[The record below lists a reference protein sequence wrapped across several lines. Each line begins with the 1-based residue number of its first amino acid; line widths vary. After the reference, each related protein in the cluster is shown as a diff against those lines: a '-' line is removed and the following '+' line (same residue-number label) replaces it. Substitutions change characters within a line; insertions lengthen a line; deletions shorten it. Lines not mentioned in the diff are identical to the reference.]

1 MNEFKRAREEYESTP
16 IPEELDAR
24 VRAGIR
30 QGRTSSRSR
39 GYKVVRRTAGSVAA
53 CLAVLMAGLN
63 VSPTFAA
70 AAADVPVLGGLFQ
83 VLTIRDYETV
93 ENGIDF
99 KLTVHGVRSEGDP
112 AEKVNALI
120 Q

>member
-39 GYKVVRRTAGSVAA
+39 ARAHGCARSRRTA
-53 CLAVLMAGLN
+53 
-63 VSPTFAA
+63 
-70 AAADVPVLGGLFQ
+70 
-83 VLTIRDYETV
+83 R
-93 ENGIDF
+93 
-99 KLTVHGVRSEGDP
+99 P
-112 AEKVNALI
+112 ATA
-120 Q
+120 

>member
-39 GYKVVRRTAGSVAA
+39 GIVERNAAVQTNRR
-53 CLAVLMAGLN
+53 
-63 VSPTFAA
+63 
-70 AAADVPVLGGLFQ
+70 
-83 VLTIRDYETV
+83 IRI
-93 ENGIDF
+93 N
-99 KLTVHGVRSEGDP
+99 
-112 AEKVNALI
+112 
-120 Q
+120 

>member
-39 GYKVVRRTAGSVAA
+39 GYKV
-53 CLAVLMAGLN
+53 CLLYT
-63 VSPTFAA
+63 SPS
-70 AAADVPVLGGLFQ
+70 P
-83 VLTIRDYETV
+83 RD
-93 ENGIDF
+93 
-99 KLTVHGVRSEGDP
+99 
-112 AEKVNALI
+112 
-120 Q
+120 

>member
-39 GYKVVRRTAGSVAA
+39 GYKLRMYRCWAGCS
-53 CLAVLMAGLN
+53 
-63 VSPTFAA
+63 
-70 AAADVPVLGGLFQ
+70 
-83 VLTIRDYETV
+83 
-93 ENGIDF
+93 
-99 KLTVHGVRSEGDP
+99 RS
-112 AEKVNALI
+112 
-120 Q
+120 

>member
-39 GYKVVRRTAGSVAA
+39 GYKVVRRTAGSVAGPE
-53 CLAVLMAGLN
+53 CLPDLRGCGCGCTGAGRAVPGPDDPGL
-63 VSPTFAA
+63 
-70 AAADVPVLGGLFQ
+70 
-83 VLTIRDYETV
+83 
-93 ENGIDF
+93 
-99 KLTVHGVRSEGDP
+99 
-112 AEKVNALI
+112 
-120 Q
+120 

>member
-53 CLAVLMAGLN
+53 LSGCADGGPECLPDLRGCGCRMYRCWAGC
-63 VSPTFAA
+63 S
-70 AAADVPVLGGLFQ
+70 
-83 VLTIRDYETV
+83 
-93 ENGIDF
+93 
-99 KLTVHGVRSEGDP
+99 RS
-112 AEKVNALI
+112 
-120 Q
+120 